1 MEPIIG
7 VKCNMIMGIVSQ
19 REQRLAIGEGYAL
32 ACPPT
37 QLPVSQ
43 ESWDQS
49 KLEVIIQGQ
58 RKLEEA

>member
-1 MEPIIG
+1 
-7 VKCNMIMGIVSQ
+7 MIMGIVSQ